1 MRRVTL
7 LACVLTALVARG
19 TAQAAAKTEDF
30 ALGLAALSVRDFAA
44 AEQRFRAVIA
54 ADPRAYEAYN
64 NLAVACAEQGEDEA
78 AAAALQ
84 AAVRLRPDYERAR
97 QNLAAIYVRLAA
109 KQLLAAAEQA
119 DGAQRQSLAATA
131 RALLAAGPH
140 LAPGELLAQAERLA
154 APAKAVGSVSP
165 ASVASPSPSP
175 SATATPATAAMVQG
189 TATPAAVAGVPILIE
204 PIGGRMLLIDPKKL
218 RAQLYRRDAERV
230 TMQGEWPLTI
240 RGRIGQGVMFDV
252 TRRSPW
258 SVRLRDA
265 ITEGSASWL
274 IESAAKSTK
283 AADAVVLAAA
293 DFRAASDSLEP
304 GQAHVVV
311 YPNVAGVVLAE
322 DRGSQ
327 LRQRLEAWRAA
338 WSSGSLEAYSAFYAP
353 AFVDDE
359 GRRQAAWAERKRA
372 IFEHSGKIDVGVR
385 EVVVNI
391 ANDLGETLFDQ
402 SYASGLE
409 RSQSRK
415 RLTWRQQGGVWLIVA
430 ETVAADEV
438 KPPSGSRESAE

>member
-1 MRRVTL
+1 
-7 LACVLTALVARG
+7 
-19 TAQAAAKTEDF
+19 
-30 ALGLAALSVRDFAA
+30 
-44 AEQRFRAVIA
+44 
-54 ADPRAYEAYN
+54 
-64 NLAVACAEQGEDEA
+64 
-78 AAAALQ
+78 
-84 AAVRLRPDYERAR
+84 
-97 QNLAAIYVRLAA
+97 
-109 KQLLAAAEQA
+109 
-119 DGAQRQSLAATA
+119 
-131 RALLAAGPH
+131 
-140 LAPGELLAQAERLA
+140 
-154 APAKAVGSVSP
+154 
-165 ASVASPSPSP
+165 
-175 SATATPATAAMVQG
+175 
-189 TATPAAVAGVPILIE
+189 
-204 PIGGRMLLIDPKKL
+204 MLLIDPKKL
-218 RAQLYRRDAERV
+218 RAQLYRRDADRI

-240 RGRIGQGVMFDV
+240 RGRIGPGVMFDV

-265 ITEGSASWL
+265 MTEGSASWL

-283 AADAVVLAAA
+283 GVDAVVLAAA

-359 GRRQAAWAERKRA
+359 GRRQVAWAERKRA

-391 ANDLGETLFDQ
+391 ADDLGETLFDQ

>member
-30 ALGLAALSVRDFAA
+30 ALGLAALSVRDFGA

-265 ITEGSASWL
+265 MTEGSASWL

-359 GRRQAAWAERKRA
+359 GRRQVAWAERKRA

-391 ANDLGETLFDQ
+391 ADDLGETLFDQ

>member
-30 ALGLAALSVRDFAA
+30 ALGLAALSVRDFGA

-175 SATATPATAAMVQG
+175 SATATPTTAAMVQG

-204 PIGGRMLLIDPKKL
+204 PIGGRMLLIDPKRL
-218 RAQLYRRDAERV
+218 RAHLYRRDAERV

-359 GRRQAAWAERKRA
+359 GRRQVAWAERKRA

-391 ANDLGETLFDQ
+391 ADDLGETLFDQ

>member
-1 MRRVTL
+1 MRSGTL
-7 LACVLTALVARG
+7 LACVLTVLVVRG
-19 TAQAAAKTEDF
+19 TAQAAAATEAF

-84 AAVRLRPDYERAR
+84 AAVRLRPGYERAR
-97 QNLAAIYVRLAA
+97 QNLGAIYVRLAV
-109 KQLLAAAEQA
+109 KQLLAAAELA
-119 DGAQRQSLAATA
+119 DGAQRQSLAAAA

-154 APAKAVGSVSP
+154 ASATAVGNTSP

-175 SATATPATAAMVQG
+175 SATATPATPGMVHG
-189 TATPAAVAGVPILIE
+189 TATPSAVAVVPILIE
-204 PIGGRMLLIDPKKL
+204 PVGGRMLLIDPKTL
-218 RAQLYRRDAERV
+218 RGQLYRREAQRLIME
-230 TMQGEWPLTI
+230 GEWPLTI
-240 RGRIGQGVMFDV
+240 RGRIGSGVMFDV
-252 TRRSPW
+252 SRRSPW

-265 ITEGSASWL
+265 VTDGSASWL

-283 AADAVVLAAA
+283 AVDAVVLAAT
-293 DFRAASDSLEP
+293 DFRAASGSLEP
-304 GQAHVVV
+304 SRAHVVV

-322 DRGSQ
+322 DRGAQ

-359 GRRQAAWAERKRA
+359 GRSEAAWAERKRA

-385 EVVVNI
+385 EVVVNV
-391 ANDLGETLFDQ
+391 ADDLGETVFDQ

-415 RLTWRQQGGVWLIVA
+415 RLTWRQQGGVWLIAA
-430 ETVAADEV
+430 ETIAAEEI
-438 KPPSGSRESAE
+438 KQPSGSRESAE